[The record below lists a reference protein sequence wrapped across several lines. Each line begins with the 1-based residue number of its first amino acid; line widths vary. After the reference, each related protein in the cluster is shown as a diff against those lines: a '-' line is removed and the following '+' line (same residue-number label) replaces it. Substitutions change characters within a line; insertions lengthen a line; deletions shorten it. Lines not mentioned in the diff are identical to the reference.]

1 MCKAC
6 AFNDHEEAHVWK
18 TVQEKWTVVAVSIYR
33 RQTEYEEINEVRKE
47 AGPVKVRFGT
57 IYERQDLRRVINDDN
72 LSGNIRRAALVIYYR
87 TGPFRHYSHGRQNID
102 EYIDALAEGKEM
114 ADEIAEGIYRAGR
127 VAFNATFYLASAAL
141 FVIADQVLAV
151 LPDEAVY

>member
-47 AGPVKVRFGT
+47 A
-57 IYERQDLRRVINDDN
+57 
-72 LSGNIRRAALVIYYR
+72 
-87 TGPFRHYSHGRQNID
+87 
-102 EYIDALAEGKEM
+102 
-114 ADEIAEGIYRAGR
+114 
-127 VAFNATFYLASAAL
+127 
-141 FVIADQVLAV
+141 
-151 LPDEAVY
+151 